1 MSWYS
6 DDFCKNIVILQG
18 GPETSR
24 ESNLAVFTVE
34 GKCDT
39 YAKADL
45 SFCNRNIILFFLILE
60 YTTGLRFVLVQS
72 RSKLKITVS
81 IFLDHPVIMIV
92 SYELRHATSLLVI
105 VMKIHI
111 GPKTECKLGKK

>member
-92 SYELRHATSLLVI
+92 SYELRHATSLLLSNCYEDSYWA
-105 VMKIHI
+105 KN
-111 GPKTECKLGKK
+111 